1 MIEANTIS
9 SITMHNK
16 DIAENTKRSVLES
29 LKVLL
34 FQLSVNTMNREK
46 IKIYNRVNM
55 MRIIPDGVSTI
66 SLGKCKK

>member
-55 MRIIPDGVSTI
+55 MRIIPEGVSTI

>member
-9 SITMHNK
+9 SITMHNN

-55 MRIIPDGVSTI
+55 MRIIPEGVSTI